1 MAFLQRVIGYL
12 VNEVIVS
19 GLANSKLFQQF
30 AVRSSSAFQDVAK
43 TGVESRAKYAEQLRE
58 ASKVFQKE
66 LRKGMD
72 EHFGKGQQR
81 RP

>member
-1 MAFLQRVIGYL
+1 MAFLQRVVGYL

-43 TGVESRAKYAEQLRE
+43 KGAESKAKYAEQLE
-58 ASKVFQKE
+58 AVSKTFTSE

-72 EHFGKGQQR
+72 EHFGKGSQR